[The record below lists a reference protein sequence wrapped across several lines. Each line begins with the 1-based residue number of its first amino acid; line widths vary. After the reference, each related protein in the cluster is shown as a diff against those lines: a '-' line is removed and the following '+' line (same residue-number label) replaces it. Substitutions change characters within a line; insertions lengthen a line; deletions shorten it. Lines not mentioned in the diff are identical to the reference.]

1 MATNQR
7 KIRTRVAYIYLRL
20 SNEDKKQGESG
31 SITNQRKILED
42 YCQKNGIAIAQE
54 FVDDDYSGGNFK
66 RPGFQA
72 MIRALE
78 TENEADMVITKDL
91 SRLGR
96 DMSESSYY
104 AERYFPERGIQYI
117 AVYDNFDSEQDNLL
131 APFQFAINDVYL
143 RDSSKKVKTAL
154 HAMMDHGEYCFRAP
168 YGYKKDAD
176 DNHKLIPNEETAPV
190 VQRIFHMAAQG
201 YSTWRIA
208 EALSNDGIYPPLKYR
223 VLKIEGRR
231 SGNADYMSDDWNN
244 TTVKR
249 ILVNE
254 VYLGHT
260 ALGRS
265 KKVSPKSDTKRQL
278 PREEW
283 RVTLNTHEPLVTQ
296 EEFDMALKNL
306 GKRRGTYEKTA
317 NVRRNEFAGLVYCS
331 TCGAPLCSGGTVY
344 KGEKNKYW
352 YLTCLNIPKRSRHQ
366 CSGGARIKY
375 DVLMEVIREEL
386 NELLAMTD
394 EQKREI
400 VRDAVKTFR
409 ENDIKATAEQKIKE
423 SEQRLNTIDQMTIR
437 IYEDMCAGTLPKDR
451 GRRLLDKY
459 RDETEVLLSN
469 IEDLSQKLKEAEDI
483 EADYKRFF
491 SLADE
496 VDHVDVLTSEVL
508 RMFIDKIVV
517 EPKVY
522 PEGTKVS
529 ARGKIPYQQTI
540 HIYYRFIGEKPE
552 IIQKQPA

>member
-1 MATNQR
+1 MATT
-7 KIRTRVAYIYLRL
+7 KKTLRTRVAYIYLRL

-42 YCQKNGIAIAQE
+42 YCKKNGIAIAQE

-66 RPGFQA
+66 RPGFQS
-72 MIRALE
+72 MIKAIDTNDRV
-78 TENEADMVITKDL
+78 DMVITKDL

-154 HAMMDHGEYCFRAP
+154 HTMMDHGEYCFRAP

-176 DNHKLIPNEETAPV
+176 DNHRLVPNEETAPV

-208 EALSNDGIYPPLKYR
+208 EELSRDGIYPPLKYR
-223 VLKIEGRR
+223 VLKVEGRR

-265 KKVSPKSDTKRQL
+265 KKVSPKSEVKRQL
-278 PREEW
+278 PRSEW

-296 EEFDMALKNL
+296 EEFDTALKNL
-306 GKRRGTYEKTA
+306 GKRRESYEKTA

-331 TCGAPLCSGGTVY
+331 SCGAPLCSGGTVY

-352 YLTCLNIPKRSRHQ
+352 YLTCLNIPKRSRHR
-366 CSGGARIKY
+366 CTAGARIKY
-375 DVLMEVIREEL
+375 DVLTEVVRNEL
-386 NELLAMTD
+386 NELLSMTD
-394 EQKREI
+394 EQKCEI
-400 VRDAVKTFR
+400 AKEAVDAFR
-409 ENDIKATAEQKIKE
+409 ENGVRAATEQKIKE
-423 SEQRLNTIDQMTIR
+423 SEHRLDTIDQMTVR
-437 IYEDMCAGTLPKDR
+437 IYEDMCAGALPKDR
-451 GRRLLDKY
+451 GNRILDKY
-459 RDETEVLLSN
+459 REETEMLLAD
-469 IEDLSQKLKEAEDI
+469 IDELSGKLKEAEDI
-483 EADYKRFF
+483 ESDYEKFF
-491 SLADE
+491 SLINSVE
-496 VDHVDVLTSEVL
+496 RVDTMSNEML
-508 RMFIDKIVV
+508 RTFVDKIVV

-522 PEGTKVS
+522 PEGVKVS
-529 ARGKIPYQQTI
+529 ARSKVPYKQTI
-540 HIYYRFIGEKPE
+540 HIYYKFIGEKPE
-552 IIQKQPA
+552 IVEKQPA